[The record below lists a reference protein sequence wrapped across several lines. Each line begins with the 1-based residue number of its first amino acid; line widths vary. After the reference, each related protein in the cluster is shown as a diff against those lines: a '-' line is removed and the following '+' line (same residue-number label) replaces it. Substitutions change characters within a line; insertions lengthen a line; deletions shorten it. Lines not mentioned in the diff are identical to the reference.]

1 MTIATSALH
10 ERPELLLGPNPFIEA
25 LPPFV
30 PYDQWANKLRNYP
43 LDGADWRSLRPG
55 AREALLSFSATHFV
69 PIRTIF
75 DIASGLQDLLR
86 RSLVLTNPLDPN
98 ERRRRN
104 TVLLSG
110 SLKEMR
116 RVASL
121 DAAGSIIKG
130 MTGMGK
136 SRIIARVLEIIAP
149 DQVIRHGPSEE
160 CRWTKLDQLIWV
172 YVNHA
177 SNGSRGGLLKL
188 VLSAI
193 DEALGTDYYVQHHK
207 KGNIDSLL
215 ATVARTLSNHRVA
228 LLVIDEKQKQNFDD
242 SPWGIEF
249 ILFYLTLMNLGISVV
264 MVGSPL
270 AFVNL
275 EGFSQVQRRFSI
287 GGIHE
292 LVPASSA
299 DTPWWKEDFIP
310 RMRRRFSLLENDA
323 VDAVVRD
330 KVEFEHTGGVPGLYV
345 ALDAASQRAALRRSS
360 ALTSAELRLEDIY
373 TGANSA
379 TFRNLKDIALAAT
392 GKESNS
398 FSKNVYLDIPETQ
411 DKASTE
417 SAATPASG
425 QAPQVPLVRDASTHD
440 AVQRLLRSHKANL
453 TRQHNSAVARLKSMA
468 NLSEDELT
476 MLGFSDDL
484 IQAALK
490 TRDDQATP
498 APPPKGPKPNPPAAG
513 KSP

>member
-43 LDGADWRSLRPG
+43 LDDHDWRSLRPG
-55 AREALLSFSATHFV
+55 AREALLSFSAKHFV

-104 TVLLSG
+104 TVLLST

-121 DAAGSIIKG
+121 DAAGAIIKG

-136 SRIIARVLEIIAP
+136 SRIVARVLEIIAP

-160 CRWTKLDQLIWV
+160 CKWTKLDQLIWV

-193 DEALGTDYYVQHHK
+193 DEALGSDYYVQHHK

-249 ILFYLTLMNLGISVV
+249 ILFYLMLMNLGISVV

-292 LVPASSA
+292 LIPASSA
-299 DTPWWKEDFIP
+299 DSPWWKDDFVP
-310 RMRRRFSLLENDA
+310 RMRRFSLLESDA
-323 VDAVVRD
+323 MEKSVRD
-330 KVEFEHTGGVPGLYV
+330 KVEFDLTGGIPGLYV

-360 ALTSAELRLEDIY
+360 ALSSAELALEDIHA
-373 TGANSA
+373 GADSA
-379 TFRNLKDIALAAT
+379 TFRDLKDIALAAT
-392 GKESNS
+392 GKESDS
-398 FSKNVYLDIPETQ
+398 PSRTAYLDIPETQ

-417 SAATPASG
+417 GAATPASG
-425 QAPQVPLVRDASTHD
+425 QAPQVPLVRDASTHA
-440 AVQRLLRSHKANL
+440 AVQRLLRSHQASL
-453 TRQHNSAVARLKSMA
+453 TRQHNSTAARLKSMA
-468 NLSEDELT
+468 NLSEDELA
-476 MLGFSDDL
+476 MLGFRDDL
-484 IQAALK
+484 IDAALK
-490 TRDDQATP
+490 TKDDQATS
-498 APPPKGPKPNPPAAG
+498 APQSKRPKP
-513 KSP
+513 KSSSDK

>member
-43 LDGADWRSLRPG
+43 LDGHDWRSLRPG
-55 AREALLSFSATHFV
+55 AREALLNFAVKHFV

-75 DIASGLQDLLR
+75 EIASGLQNLLR

-104 TVLLSG
+104 MVLLSA

-121 DAAGSIIKG
+121 DAAGAIIKG

-160 CRWTKLDQLIWV
+160 CKWTKLDQLIWV

-207 KGNIDSLL
+207 KGNIDILL

-249 ILFYLTLMNLGISVV
+249 ILFYLMLMNLGISVV

-292 LVPASSA
+292 LIPASSA
-299 DTPWWKEDFIP
+299 DSLWWKEDFVP
-310 RMRRRFSLLENDA
+310 RMRRFSLLESDA
-323 VDAVVRD
+323 VEKGVRD
-330 KVEFEHTGGVPGLYV
+330 KVEFDLTGGIPGLYV

-360 ALTSAELRLEDIY
+360 ALSSAVLALEDIQ
-373 TGANSA
+373 TGADSP
-379 TFRNLKDIALAAT
+379 TFRDLKDIALAAL
-392 GKESNS
+392 GKESEGPS
-398 FSKNVYLDIPETQ
+398 ITAYLDIPETH
-411 DKASTE
+411 DKASTRG
-417 SAATPASG
+417 AAAPAG
-425 QAPQVPLVRDASTHD
+425 KQAPQVPLVRDASTHA
-440 AVQRLLRSHKANL
+440 AVQRLLRSHKASL
-453 TRQHNSAVARLKSMA
+453 TRQHNSTAARLKSMA
-468 NLSEDELT
+468 NLSKDELA
-476 MLGFSDDL
+476 MLGFSEDL
-484 IQAALK
+484 IDAALK
-490 TRDDQATP
+490 VKDDQATS
-498 APPPKGPKPNPPAAG
+498 APQPKKPKS
-513 KSP
+513 KSSSDR